1 MILMFGFS
9 WGTALKLHVAAEVDF
24 IWGAA
29 CLTLTSSCAA
39 VRGKSRGYWSQWG
52 KLKGT
57 VKSRNLRVE
66 RLIQKEINRESTIS
80 TNPWFSEHLPCKMLN
95 CNWVVF
101 FSWIHAYPYRI
112 HTLIL
117 QLTIV
122 PRPGSICRGTRSK
135 YSGKA
140 AAGATVGQW
149 EVVYS

>member
-1 MILMFGFS
+1 MIVMFGFS

-39 VRGKSRGYWSQWG
+39 VRGKSCGYWSQWG

-57 VKSRNLRVE
+57 VKSRNIRVE

-95 CNWVVF
+95 CNWVVVF
-101 FSWIHAYPYRI
+101 FHGSMHIYTESIPWFCSWRSSPGLGPFAEEHAQSI
-112 HTLIL
+112 AEKL
-117 QLTIV
+117 QQE
-122 PRPGSICRGTRSK
+122 R
-135 YSGKA
+135 
-140 AAGATVGQW
+140 
-149 EVVYS
+149 